1 MTDAQAE
8 DVVYVSLHFL
18 YGRGGFDDWWSS
30 IRPADKEGIKKEWAE
45 YLKKEVAPAP
55 QMG

>member
-18 YGRGGFDDWWSS
+18 YGRGGFDEWWSS
-30 IRPADKEGIKKEWAE
+30 IRDPADKEEIKKEWSE
-45 YLKKEVAPAP
+45 YLKKEVALPE
-55 QMG
+55 

>member
-30 IRPADKEGIKKEWAE
+30 IGSADKEEIKKEWAE
-45 YLKKEVAPAP
+45 YLKKEVALP
-55 QMG
+55 G